1 MIPISV
7 CIITKNEAENLEKC
21 LAALQP
27 YNFEIVVVD
36 TGSTDNS
43 KEIALKYTDRVY
55 DFEWINDF
63 SAARNF
69 AVSRA
74 SHNVILSLD
83 TDEFVKEL
91 DLEEL
96 ERLIQENPK
105 SAGSVEMLNYFEEDN
120 GSIQYQTAM
129 LDRLFNRRYYHFENP
144 IHEVLSPIA
153 NIPYTSY
160 RIPIVVEHV
169 GYLGSKEFLD
179 EKSLRNMELLRKEL
193 KNDPENP
200 YLYFQIAQ
208 CYMMM
213 RDTEHAAEYFKTA
226 LEHHPNPNDDYTRIL
241 VANYGNILLDNMKVE
256 ETMQLL
262 SYYEY
267 FSDNADYLCMVG
279 RAYLLANQPLK
290 ALPEYVKSLTAT
302 SRDSVEPRFA
312 SYHIGFI
319 YELFGKKDI
328 AAEHYRRCGDYAPA
342 LEALE
347 RMKNSNKKV

>member
-7 CIITKNEAENLEKC
+7 CIITKNEAAHLEKC
-21 LAALQP
+21 LSALKP
-27 YNFEIVVVD
+27 YPFEIIVTD

-43 KEIALKYTDRVY
+43 KEVALKYTDKVY
-55 DFEWINDF
+55 DFEWINNF

-69 AVSRA
+69 TISHA

-83 TDEFVKEL
+83 TDEFIKDI
-91 DLEEL
+91 DLEKL
-96 ERLIQENPK
+96 EQLIQDNPK
-105 SAGSVEMLNYFEEDN
+105 YVGSIEMLNYFEDN
-120 GSIQYQTAM
+120 GNIRYQTAR

-153 NIPYTSY
+153 KIPYLSY
-160 RIPIVVEHV
+160 EAPILVDHV
-169 GYLGSKEFLD
+169 GYLGSKEYLD
-179 EKSLRNMELLRKEL
+179 EKSMRNMELLQKEL
-193 KNDPENP
+193 EANPDSP

-213 RDTEHAAEYFKTA
+213 RDMEHAEEYFKISI
-226 LEHHPNPNDDYTRIL
+226 EHNPDPEDDYTRIL
-241 VANYGNILLDNMKVE
+241 VTNYGSILLDNMKASE
-256 ETMQLL
+256 AMQLL
-262 SYYEY
+262 SYYDY
-267 FSDNADYLCMVG
+267 FNDNADYLCMIG
-279 RAYLLANQPLK
+279 RAYLITNQPLK
-290 ALPEYVKSLTAT
+290 ALPEFVKALTAPK
-302 SRDSVEPRFA
+302 RDSVEPKVA

-347 RMKNSNKKV
+347 RI

>member
-7 CIITKNEAENLEKC
+7 CIITKNEAEHLEKC
-21 LAALQP
+21 LSALQP
-27 YNFEIVVVD
+27 YNFEIVVAD
-36 TGSTDNS
+36 TGSSDNS

-69 AVSRA
+69 VISRA

-91 DLEEL
+91 DLEAL
-96 ERLIQENPK
+96 DKLIQENPK
-105 SAGSVEMLNYFEEDN
+105 SIGSVEMLNYFEDN
-120 GSIQYQTAM
+120 GNIRYQTAM
-129 LDRLFNRRYYHFENP
+129 LDRLFNRKYYHYENP
-144 IHEVLSPIA
+144 IHEVLAPIA

-160 RIPIVVEHV
+160 QTPIVVEHV

-179 EKSLRNMELLRKEL
+179 EKSLRNMELLREEL
-193 KNDPENP
+193 KNDSGNP

-213 RDTEHAAEYFKTA
+213 RDMEHAAEYFKTA
-226 LEHHPNPNDDYTRIL
+226 LEHNPNPNDEYTRIL
-241 VANYGNILLDNMKVE
+241 VNNYGSILLDNMQVE
-256 ETMQLL
+256 EAMQFL

-267 FSDNADYLCMVG
+267 FSDNADYLCMIG
-279 RAYLLANQPLK
+279 RAYILANQPLK
-290 ALPEYVKSLTAT
+290 ALPEFVKSLTAP
-302 SRDSVEPRFA
+302 SRDSVEPKVA

-328 AAEHYRRCGDYAPA
+328 ATEHYHRCGDYAPA

-347 RMKNSNKKV
+347 RIEKLK

>member
-7 CIITKNEAENLEKC
+7 CIITKNEAEHLEEC
-21 LAALQP
+21 LAALQT

-43 KEIALKYTDRVY
+43 KEVALKYTNRVY

-69 AVSRA
+69 AISRA

-91 DLEEL
+91 DLEAL
-96 ERLIQENPK
+96 DKLIQENPK
-105 SAGSVEMLNYFEEDN
+105 SVGSVEMLNYFEDK
-120 GSIQYQTAM
+120 GSIRYQTAM
-129 LDRLFNRRYYHFENP
+129 LDRLFNRKYYRFENP
-144 IHEVLSPIA
+144 IHEVLTPIA

-160 RIPIVVEHV
+160 KTPIVVKHV

-179 EKSLRNMELLRKEL
+179 EKSLRNMELLREEL
-193 KNDPENP
+193 KSEPENP

-213 RDTEHAAEYFKTA
+213 RDPEHAAEYFKTA
-226 LEHHPNPNDDYTRIL
+226 LDHNPNPNDEYTRIL
-241 VANYGNILLDNMKVE
+241 VDNYGSILLDNMKVE
-256 ETMQLL
+256 EAMQFL
-262 SYYEY
+262 SYYDY
-267 FSDNADYLCMVG
+267 FNDNADYLCMIG
-279 RAYLLANQPLK
+279 RAYILANQPLK
-290 ALPEYVKSLTAT
+290 ALPEFVKSLTAS
-302 SRDSVEPRFA
+302 SRDSIEPRYA

-328 AAEHYRRCGDYAPA
+328 AAEHYHRCGDYAPA
-342 LEALE
+342 LGALE
-347 RMKNSNKKV
+347 RIEKLK

>member
-7 CIITKNEAENLEKC
+7 CIITKNEAEHLEKC
-21 LAALQP
+21 LSALQP
-27 YNFEIVVVD
+27 YPFEIIVTD

-43 KEIALKYTDRVY
+43 REIAYKYTDKVY

-69 AVSRA
+69 TINKA

-83 TDEFVKEL
+83 TDEFIKDINLVK
-91 DLEEL
+91 LEQ
-96 ERLIQENPK
+96 LIQENPK
-105 SAGSVEMLNYFEEDN
+105 CVGSIEMLNYFEDN
-120 GSIQYQTAM
+120 GNIRYQTAR

-153 NIPYTSY
+153 KIPYLSY
-160 RIPIVVEHV
+160 ETPIVVDHV
-169 GYLGSKEFLD
+169 GYLGSKEYLD
-179 EKSLRNMELLRKEL
+179 EKSMRNMELLQKEL
-193 KNDPENP
+193 ETDPDNP

-213 RDTEHAAEYFKTA
+213 RDMEHAAEYFKISID
-226 LEHHPNPNDDYTRIL
+226 HKPDPKDDYTRIL
-241 VANYGNILLDNMKVE
+241 VVNYGNILLDKMNVE
-256 ETMQLL
+256 EAMQLL
-262 SYYEY
+262 SYYDY
-267 FSDNADYLCMVG
+267 FNDNADYLCMIG
-279 RAYLLANQPLK
+279 RAYILSNQPLK
-290 ALPEYVKSLTAT
+290 ALPEFVKALTAPK
-302 SRDSVEPRFA
+302 RDSVEPKVA

-342 LEALE
+342 LEALN
-347 RMKNSNKKV
+347 RI